1 MSDPTMNDLLRRMD
15 EGFRENEKA
24 LKEAKQARE
33 EIDRKLGDFEK
44 KTGEKLDELGNGF
57 ALVKGSLSLME
68 TLLESSNILN
78 DLGMRGNTHLSKKEI
93 DSLVDQ
99 IAGSV
104 NLTPG
109 QWQSLR
115 DIDVLMEVFDE
126 NEKKYLVA
134 VSVSWT
140 IAGKDVYSAIGHAR
154 SLRNVPGVQGCNSSD
169 FRASDFERVEKALRG
184 RAGLYSPVAQTL
196 LG

>member
-44 KTGEKLDELGNGF
+44 KTGEKLDDLGNGF

-93 DSLVDQ
+93 DRLVDQ

-134 VSVSWT
+134 FSVSWT

-154 SLRNVPGVQGCNSSD
+154 SLRNVPGVQDVIPATSGRQIS
-169 FRASDFERVEKALRG
+169 RELRQLCEAEQVYIHQL
-184 RAGLYSPVAQTL
+184 RKLY
-196 LG
+196 